1 MLEGDSG
8 QAGGTAAVDGWVL
21 SRELDVTPHLM
32 SVDIAIKYPVTA
44 PVSVK
49 MEIYQTSKSTGTGV
63 SESEYRYQAFSN
75 E

>member
-32 SVDIAIKYPVTA
+32 SVDIAKKCRVTA
-44 PVSVK
+44 QIFVK
-49 MEIYQTSKSTGTGV
+49 MEIYQMSKSIGIEV
-63 SESEYRYQAFSN
+63 SVPEYRYQAFSN